1 MSDQSMNRGELL
13 EQYASGPD
21 TLDRIVKGL
30 SRIDLEK
37 RFSPEEWSIR
47 DIIHH
52 IVDGDDIWNTCIK
65 AALGNPEGAFSLQ
78 WYWDRP
84 QLEWSK
90 RWHYEGRSLKTS
102 LMLFR
107 ANREHIVELLRL
119 DPSAWD
125 KSVRIHW
132 PGEGEESR
140 VTVEDV
146 VTMHVNHLIGH
157 LEDIK
162 KIKIA

>member
-1 MSDQSMNRGELL
+1 MSDQPMNRGELL
-13 EQYASGPD
+13 KRYASGPD
-21 TLDRIVKGL
+21 LLEQVANKL
-30 SRIDLEK
+30 SPIDLEK

-65 AALGNPEGAFSLQ
+65 AALGNPGSEFSLQ

-102 LMLFR
+102 LILFR

-125 KSVRIHW
+125 KYVKIHW
-132 PGEGEESR
+132 PGEGGESR
-140 VTVEDV
+140 ITVEEV

-157 LEDIK
+157 LKDFEK
-162 KIKIA
+162 MK